1 MQHLDAEIPSQVL
14 EMYLGLEPWS
24 AGYFRV
30 VKGARINT
38 GLRLCRISAFWE
50 NPAERERRYP
60 LPPNLFISNPQ
71 SHNPKRLQTIE
82 NTGFIVSLVF
92 KINLYFNLTRGCD
105 CSRMRMSN
113 FINFLHRSRV

>member
-38 GLRLCRISAFWE
+38 GLRLCRIFAFWE

-60 LPPNLFISNPQ
+60 LPSNLFIPNVSKP
-71 SHNPKRLQTIE
+71 LQT
-82 NTGFIVSLVF
+82 LH
-92 KINLYFNLTRGCD
+92 LW
-105 CSRMRMSN
+105 SRYYLKL
-113 FINFLHRSRV
+113 I